1 MLENSIKLTMVSE
14 SGWLKLRTW
23 DNVHGAS
30 RWFAMHRDNAT
41 RALEG
46 VTVVDADI
54 DGFVQI
60 FRRDNDVLVR
70 LWWLDSVIIGDV
82 TGYTQAI
89 IMPTDVFAGALRDN
103 KITVTISGR

>member
-1 MLENSIKLTMVSE
+1 MNINNIRLTMVSE
-14 SGWLKLRTW
+14 GGWLKLRTW

-30 RWFAMHRDNAT
+30 RWFVLRTDNAS

-46 VTVVDADI
+46 GTVIEADC
-54 DGFVQI
+54 DGFVQMFMRGDDAVI
-60 FRRDNDVLVR
+60 R
-70 LWWLDSVIIGDV
+70 LWWLDSVIVGDI

-89 IMPTDVFAGALRDN
+89 IMPADVFAGALKDR

>member
-14 SGWLKLRTW
+14 DGWLRLHTW

-30 RWFAMHRDNAT
+30 RWFVLRTDNAT

-46 VTVVDADI
+46 ATVTEADC

-60 FRRDNDVLVR
+60 FQRGDDAVIR

-89 IMPTDVFAGALRDN
+89 IMPSDVFAGALRDN

>member
-14 SGWLKLRTW
+14 DGWLRLRTW

-30 RWFAMHRDNAT
+30 RWLVLRTDNAT

-46 VTVVDADI
+46 ATVIDADI

-89 IMPTDVFAGALRDN
+89 IMPADVFAGALQDN
-103 KITVTISGR
+103 KITVSVCGR